1 MEIKAG
7 EVIFYH
13 LQNTQRFDF
22 GRKYRVR
29 DVFLH
34 PDFDFAR
41 TDEEEE
47 EEEEDD
53 DEEGNREPSLND
65 IALLKLSKTH
75 FDLSWSSLRIS
86 IVDIFESRDL
96 KRFHSI
102 ENRGPHIEYC
112 RYFSEMVL

>member
-1 MEIKAG
+1 MEIKPG
-7 EVIFYH
+7 EVSFCH
-13 LQNTQRFDF
+13 LQSTQRFDF

-34 PDFDFAR
+34 PDFDFAQ
-41 TDEEEE
+41 TDEDEEEE
-47 EEEEDD
+47 EEEDED
-53 DEEGNREPSLND
+53 DEEGYREPSLND

-86 IVDIFESRDL
+86 IVDIFKSRDL

-102 ENRGPHIEYC
+102 EHYRESRSPY
-112 RYFSEMVL
+112 

>member
-47 EEEEDD
+47 EDD
-53 DEEGNREPSLND
+53 DEEEYREPSLND

-102 ENRGPHIEYC
+102 RHYRESRSPY
-112 RYFSEMVL
+112 